1 MKNTI
6 KRLLLLLFCVSMT
19 ARAHEDLTVLLDW
32 FINPNHAPLF
42 VAKEFGFFKEA
53 GLNVTLIGPADPAD
67 PPKLVAMG
75 KADIAITYEPQL
87 IEQVD
92 QGLPLIRIGVL
103 IDQPLDCLVVLNKS
117 GIRSL
122 ADLKS
127 KRIGYSTS
135 GVANVALKTMLKTA
149 GLTLNDV
156 QHINV
161 HYNLTQALLTRNVDA
176 VTGMMRNFE
185 LIQLELAG
193 STPRVFYPE
202 QSGMPTYSELIFVT
216 RTDNLQDPRLI
227 KFLKA
232 ITKATQYLVA
242 HPDETWI
249 AFATQHPELNNEL
262 SHRAWYATL
271 PLLAKNP
278 FVFKAADWQAFAKFM
293 QQNGLI
299 KQVQPVTH
307 YTIDLTKG

>member
-6 KRLLLLLFCVSMT
+6 KRLFLLLICVSMKVS
-19 ARAHEDLTVLLDW
+19 AHENLTVLLDW
-32 FINPNHAPLF
+32 FMNPNHAPLF

-67 PPKLVAMG
+67 PPKLVAIG

-127 KRIGYSTS
+127 KQIGYSTS
-135 GVANVALKTMLKTA
+135 GVSNIALKTMLNTA

-156 QHINV
+156 KHINV
-161 HYNLTQALLTRNVDA
+161 HYNLTQALLTQNVDA

-193 STPRVFYPE
+193 STPRAFYPE

-216 RTDNLQDPRLI
+216 RTDHVHDPRLI
-227 KFLKA
+227 KFLQA
-232 ITKATQYLVA
+232 LTQATHYLVL
-242 HPDETWI
+242 HPDETWA

-262 SHRAWYATL
+262 NHRAWYATL
-271 PLLAKNP
+271 PLFAKNP
-278 FVFKAADWQAFAKFM
+278 FIFNEANWQAFAKFM

-299 KQVQPVTH
+299 KQVQPVTL